1 MEWLEGLEVEDL
13 NVAEDNLWGVGPW
26 SLGVRQQKF
35 GEKLHASW
43 LDMEGNS
50 GGFVGNEFEGHF
62 PFRMEV
68 LVGDRTTWKGFYKY
82 RITLGS

>member
-62 PFRMEV
+62 PFRMEGIGGRSNY
-68 LVGDRTTWKGFYKY
+68 LKR
-82 RITLGS
+82 LL